1 MIAARVTG
9 AKEKYS
15 GCYVPWEAQ
24 KPNCVTSSGNVI
36 RLLSTD
42 CESGEVTEEEVTERQ
57 AMGERDH
64 RRRQSPAN
72 WMDAMVRDVVLIPP
86 SNICRVGACCNIRYL
101 MTDLDHVLRHQKYF
115 AMDGYAERK
124 NSPREKRKTDVC
136 FCVFAP
142 KFILQ
147 WPGPKPEWHKQE

>member
-1 MIAARVTG
+1 MVVTFHG
-9 AKEKYS
+9 RQE
-15 GCYVPWEAQ
+15 
-24 KPNCVTSSGNVI
+24 PNCVTSSGNVI

-64 RRRQSPAN
+64 RRRQRPAN
-72 WMDAMVRDVVLIPP
+72 WMDAMVHDVVLILR

-101 MTDLDHVLRHQKYF
+101 MTDLDYVLRHRIFF
-115 AMDGYAERK
+115 AMDSCAASK
-124 NSPREKRKTDVC
+124 NVPREKRKTDVR

-142 KFILQ
+142 YFFLQ
-147 WPGPKPEWHKQE
+147 WTKP